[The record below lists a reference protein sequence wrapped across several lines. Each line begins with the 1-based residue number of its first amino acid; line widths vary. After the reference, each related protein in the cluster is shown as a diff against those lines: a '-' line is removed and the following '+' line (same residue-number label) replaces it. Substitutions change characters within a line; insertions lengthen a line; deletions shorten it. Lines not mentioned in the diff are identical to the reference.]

1 MLVYLVTNKENGKK
15 YVGQHAGNN
24 LESYW
29 RRNVWLAE
37 RGYQGKRLLYRAIC
51 KYHADGF
58 EVKSLVIVGTK
69 QEMDYY
75 EIALIKT
82 WNTTN
87 PEKGYNIVAGG
98 LGSLGVKHSVE
109 TRTKMSKSH
118 GHRPMSEDNK
128 RKLLEVNKGN
138 KYSLGKK
145 MTEENFQKLMSV
157 HIGAKRSLEARER
170 MRLSHLGKK
179 QSEETKAKR
188 AEAVR
193 GQKRTEETK
202 KRISE
207 ALLGNSAGSH
217 IRWHVNRNIKKT
229 GCKLCEEV

>member
-1 MLVYLVTNKENGKK
+1 MLVYLVTNKANGKK

-37 RGYQGKRLLYRAIC
+37 RGYQGKRLLYRAIR

-87 PEKGYNIVAGG
+87 PEKGYNITAGG

-118 GHRPMSEDNK
+118 GLRPMSEDNK
-128 RKLLEVNKGN
+128 RKLLERNKGN

-145 MTEENFQKLMSV
+145 MTEENFQKLMAV
-157 HIGAKRSLEARER
+157 HIGAKRSDESRQRMSEA
-170 MRLSHLGKK
+170 HKGKK
-179 QSEETKAKR
+179 PSEETKQKMRLAQQR
-188 AEAVR
+188 RRQAE
-193 GQKRTEETK
+193 QQ
-202 KRISE
+202 
-207 ALLGNSAGSH
+207 
-217 IRWHVNRNIKKT
+217 
-229 GCKLCEEV
+229 